1 MKKKK
6 ARATPWMPDCMTAV
20 WPGSWT
26 MLHLVCV
33 TGRLPGYAETDYPVW
48 TKVTLDQHQS
58 CLFSV
63 SNKKERRGKSCVC
76 VVTLRTAAMTNTDWC
91 VISASSLP
99 LSSLSRSSRQAFAP
113 AERLKTPLVYGPS
126 RYRNASMSFGGTS
139 KQKVT
144 NLFSLITMSF
154 DETGELNVRDY
165 TSGSLGNRP

>member
-63 SNKKERRGKSCVC
+63 SNKRERDGGRAVC
-76 VVTLRTAAMTNTDWC
+76 VWLPWGQQRWRTQTGVWSPRPRSHCPACLGAPGRLLLQLNAWRRLWC
-91 VISASSLP
+91 MAPQGTEMPACPLGEHRNRRLP
-99 LSSLSRSSRQAFAP
+99 
-113 AERLKTPLVYGPS
+113 TCTV
-126 RYRNASMSFGGTS
+126 
-139 KQKVT
+139 
-144 NLFSLITMSF
+144 
-154 DETGELNVRDY
+154 
-165 TSGSLGNRP
+165 